1 MVHSSSIMHGLGENM
16 YILHFMLHHTASGKG
31 GGSVNVFQNC
41 KRNNFVYWQR
51 FASFER
57 NERGLRGKKKTE
69 KTMGNV
75 EMANKASVNHAVKKM
90 MLTEETMQQNTEQL
104 MKLQIY
110 FKDDEID
117 FKNKLLVKTIGQN

>member
-1 MVHSSSIMHGLGENM
+1 
-16 YILHFMLHHTASGKG
+16 
-31 GGSVNVFQNC
+31 
-41 KRNNFVYWQR
+41 
-51 FASFER
+51 
-57 NERGLRGKKKTE
+57 
-69 KTMGNV
+69 
-75 EMANKASVNHAVKKM
+75 MANKASVNHAVKKM